1 MWCKRVG
8 IYHKTQSTWTAY
20 RLSTGCRRRGRRQLS
35 PHEPAWESGDTKAG
49 GYRRD
54 RSRLVPLYFF
64 SGPARRHSPVEG
76 SVRLVLEHLVEV
88 FQRFHLTCC
97 LAGEYTASLNL
108 SRVLDE
114 GWEWRRLTHSPWCQR
129 ADLSQRDQ
137 REFLQ
142 KKRKKKRFDHKLVL
156 FLSTVI
162 LGWDC
167 DYLCFIHHQP
177 VPLSEYLW
185 PDDECTSMNLGLF
198 SSRTLLSC
206 RTASL

>member
-8 IYHKTQSTWTAY
+8 ICHKTQSTWTAY
-20 RLSTGCRRRGRRQLS
+20 RLSTGCRRRGRQQPS
-35 PHEPAWESGDTKAG
+35 PHEPAWESGDTKVAG
-49 GYRRD
+49 YQRD
-54 RSRLVPLYFF
+54 RSRLVPRFF
-64 SGPARRHSPVEG
+64 CHRSPIEG

-88 FQRFHLTCC
+88 FQRFHLPCC

-108 SRVLDE
+108 SRVLD
-114 GWEWRRLTHSPWCQR
+114 WRMRMTHSPLCQR

-142 KKRKKKRFDHKLVL
+142 QKKRFDHKLVF

-167 DYLCFIHHQP
+167 DYLCVIHHQP

-185 PDDECTSMNLGLF
+185 PDDECTSMNLGRF

>member
-64 SGPARRHSPVEG
+64 SGPARRRSPVEG

-88 FQRFHLTCC
+88 FQRFHLACC

-108 SRVLDE
+108 SRVLD
-114 GWEWRRLTHSPWCQR
+114 WRIRMTQADALTLVSESRLVTAGSER
-129 ADLSQRDQ
+129 ISA
-137 REFLQ
+137 
-142 KKRKKKRFDHKLVL
+142 KKKKEKKKIWSQISCFPLPCDLGMRLW
-156 FLSTVI
+156 LSVSYTTSR
-162 LGWDC
+162 
-167 DYLCFIHHQP
+167 YL
-177 VPLSEYLW
+177 
-185 PDDECTSMNLGLF
+185 
-198 SSRTLLSC
+198 
-206 RTASL
+206 